1 MLILS
6 SAVPNKTTAKSRP
19 NLCPLHPV
27 TKFTLTR
34 IIIKDIVPTGW
45 THPHHILCQTFLKSD
60 QYHCKNTISNYL
72 QWAAVQYVRYIC
84 LNLHWLLFWEVHQ
97 DGFTNL
103 TFWPNLLACFMY
115 DQKSSRKIHF
125 MALMCTLLGKA
136 SHLTAMCSW
145 DTSLPVI
152 YHIASMVLLIED
164 MSCKVGGFV
173 QHLDP
178 TTWNARLRPGNVAM
192 LWFPPQHGKRLGYP
206 WPKNVLVLLTGVGV
220 HLYRHTSAGIHEE
233 LGAMVTQRVTKQ
245 AWRCTCL
252 LV

>member
-19 NLCPLHPV
+19 LCPLHPV

-72 QWAAVQYVRYIC
+72 QWAAVQYVRYTC

-136 SHLTAMCSW
+136 SHLTAICSW

-152 YHIASMVLLIED
+152 YHIVMKHGIIDWEYVLQSGWLCTTSWPNNLKCQIEAWKCSHALI
-164 MSCKVGGFV
+164 SS
-173 QHLDP
+173 P
-178 TTWNARLRPGNVAM
+178 TW
-192 LWFPPQHGKRLGYP
+192 
-206 WPKNVLVLLTGVGV
+206 
-220 HLYRHTSAGIHEE
+220 
-233 LGAMVTQRVTKQ
+233 
-245 AWRCTCL
+245 
-252 LV
+252 